1 MIPKKIETSLFAKI
15 HIDGQRKNM
24 KHLLVQRRN
33 QTRTAKISIGEVSG
47 RVLGSQRVDA
57 MLRLTLAEREARRCR
72 TELMFEE
79 YED

>member
-1 MIPKKIETSLFAKI
+1 VLSLRATKT
-15 HIDGQRKNM
+15 DRYC
-24 KHLLVQRRN
+24 
-33 QTRTAKISIGEVSG
+33 EVSG

-57 MLRLTLAEREARRCR
+57 LLRLTLAEREARRCR